1 MFKHQYKVVVLILCA
16 LASYLAWYTIEDNPT
31 EQSFEKSIGTLL
43 EVAGIS
49 QQVQQFPGLF
59 KGSVQ
64 QNAQQGM
71 IISPA
76 QHQAILSSIDSSVLP
91 SSILAGLS
99 REIEAAISQDEV
111 EGLIAWFQSPLGKKV
126 AKAEQSAQSN
136 EAYQQ
141 MLKHKKSLLANTQRL
156 AFAERLDAL
165 LSAVEMTSKI
175 QQNMQIAVNA
185 TVLLAL
191 APEQPLDMD
200 ELLVELQSAG
210 TQINPALE
218 QMVLVS
224 FVYSYQDLSDEEL
237 NSYEDFLNQSTTKR
251 FNRLVI
257 SAINTG
263 LENAI
268 LKWLEASAVV
278 LAMIEPEEFED

>member
-1 MFKHQYKVVVLILCA
+1 MFKHQYKVVILILCA
-16 LASYLAWYTIEDNPT
+16 LVAYLAWYALEDNPP

-49 QQVQQFPGLF
+49 QQVAQFPALF
-59 KGSVQ
+59 KGSVE

-71 IISPA
+71 VISLA
-76 QHQAILSSIDSSVLP
+76 QHHAILNSIDSSVLP
-91 SSILAGLS
+91 SSILAGL
-99 REIEAAISQDEV
+99 RRKIEAAISQDEV

-136 EAYQQ
+136 EAYHQI
-141 MLKHKKSLLANTQRL
+141 LKHKKNLLANTQRL

-175 QQNMQIAVNA
+175 QQNMQIAVNT

-210 TQINPALE
+210 TQINTALE

-224 FVYSYQDLSDEEL
+224 FVYSYQDMSDEEL
-237 NSYEDFLNQSTTKR
+237 NSYEYFLNQSATKR

-257 SAINTG
+257 SGINTG

-278 LAMIEPEEFED
+278 LATIEPEEFED

>member
-1 MFKHQYKVVVLILCA
+1 MFKHQYKVVILILCA
-16 LASYLAWYTIEDNPT
+16 LAAYLAWYTSEDNPT

-49 QQVQQFPGLF
+49 QQVAQFPGLF

-175 QQNMQIAVNA
+175 QQNMQIAVNT

-237 NSYEDFLNQSTTKR
+237 NSYEDFLNQSATKR

>member
-1 MFKHQYKVVVLILCA
+1 MFKHQYKVVILILCA
-16 LASYLAWYTIEDNPT
+16 LAAYLAWYTSEDNPT

-49 QQVQQFPGLF
+49 QQVAQFPGLF

-237 NSYEDFLNQSTTKR
+237 NSYEDFLNQSATKR

>member
-1 MFKHQYKVVVLILCA
+1 MFKHQYKVVILILCA
-16 LASYLAWYTIEDNPT
+16 LAAYLAWYTSEDNPT

-49 QQVQQFPGLF
+49 QQVAQFPGLF

-156 AFAERLDAL
+156 AFAERLDDL

-175 QQNMQIAVNA
+175 QQNMQIAVNT

-237 NSYEDFLNQSTTKR
+237 NSYEDFLNQSATKR